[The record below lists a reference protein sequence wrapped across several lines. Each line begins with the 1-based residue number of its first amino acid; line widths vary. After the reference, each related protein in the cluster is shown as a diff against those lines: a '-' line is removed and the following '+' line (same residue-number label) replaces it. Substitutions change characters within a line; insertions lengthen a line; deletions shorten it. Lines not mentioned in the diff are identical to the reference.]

1 MVANSMASFHNL
13 LILVVEIVGH
23 KIDYKG
29 LRLAII
35 AILDMVLLLL
45 LLLLLFYKDFFLEEY
60 EKDLVLLTGKKKLKI
75 KIIILASHY

>member
-1 MVANSMASFHNL
+1 MASFHNL

-60 EKDLVLLTGKKKLKI
+60 EKDLVLLTGKKN
-75 KIIILASHY
+75 

>member
-1 MVANSMASFHNL
+1 MASFHNL

-75 KIIILASHY
+75 KIIILASHH

>member
-1 MVANSMASFHNL
+1 MASFHNL

-45 LLLLLFYKDFFLEEY
+45 LLFYEDFFLEEY
-60 EKDLVLLTGKKKLKI
+60 EKDLILLTGKKKI
-75 KIIILASHY
+75 KN

>member
-45 LLLLLFYKDFFLEEY
+45 LLLFYKDFFIEEY

-75 KIIILASHY
+75 KIIILASHH

>member
-75 KIIILASHY
+75 KIIILASHH

>member
-45 LLLLLFYKDFFLEEY
+45 LLLFYEDFFFRR
-60 EKDLVLLTGKKKLKI
+60 V
-75 KIIILASHY
+75 

>member
-45 LLLLLFYKDFFLEEY
+45 LLLLFYEDFFF
-60 EKDLVLLTGKKKLKI
+60 
-75 KIIILASHY
+75 

>member
-45 LLLLLFYKDFFLEEY
+45 LLFYKDFFLEEY
-60 EKDLVLLTGKKKLKI
+60 EKDLVLLTGKKNLKI
-75 KIIILASHY
+75 KIIILASHH

>member
-1 MVANSMASFHNL
+1 MASFHNL

-45 LLLLLFYKDFFLEEY
+45 LLLLFYKDFFLEEY
-60 EKDLVLLTGKKKLKI
+60 EKDLVLLTGKKKI
-75 KIIILASHY
+75 KN

>member
-1 MVANSMASFHNL
+1 MASFHNL

-45 LLLLLFYKDFFLEEY
+45 LLLLLLFYKDFFLEEY
-60 EKDLVLLTGKKKLKI
+60 EKDLVLLTGKKN
-75 KIIILASHY
+75 

>member
-1 MVANSMASFHNL
+1 MASFHNL

-60 EKDLVLLTGKKKLKI
+60 EKDLVLLTGKKNLKI
-75 KIIILASHY
+75 KIIILASHH